1 MTCTR
6 CGDRSGLWTVVS
18 RILGNPNFFLGVTAM
33 AVAFFSL
40 LFALSWG
47 DVSLVAP
54 AAASLTFIG
63 NAFAAKI
70 FLHERVDRRR
80 WIAALLVGGGRR
92 AAGGVRR
99 LSRRTLVLPLL
110 WSLQCSLGHSKNV
123 VGKCHEPGPWW
134 GQSRSTRAGSVRVA
148 RQAGSRQAAT
158 EAIVITTTANA
169 NASGSFGLTS

>member
-1 MTCTR
+1 MTHLYTWSAILVVVFFSVV
-6 CGDRSGLWTVVS
+6 GDVLMSRAMKQVGDVHELLERHGLWRVVTRVLS
-18 RILGNPNFFLGVTAM
+18 TPNFFMGVSAM

-80 WIAALLVGGGRR
+80 WLAALMV
-92 AAGGVRR
+92 AAGVA
-99 LSRRTLVLPLL
+99 LL
-110 WSLQCSLGHSKNV
+110 
-123 VGKCHEPGPWW
+123 
-134 GQSRSTRAGSVRVA
+134 AG
-148 RQAGSRQAAT
+148 
-158 EAIVITTTANA
+158 
-169 NASGSFGLTS
+169 

>member
-1 MTCTR
+1 MTHIYTWSGILVVVLFSVV
-6 CGDRSGLWTVVS
+6 GDVLMSRAMKQVGDVHELLERHGLWRVVTRVLS
-18 RILGNPNFFLGVTAM
+18 TPNFFMGVSAM

-80 WIAALLVGGGRR
+80 WLAALMV
-92 AAGGVRR
+92 AAGVA
-99 LSRRTLVLPLL
+99 LL
-110 WSLQCSLGHSKNV
+110 
-123 VGKCHEPGPWW
+123 
-134 GQSRSTRAGSVRVA
+134 AG
-148 RQAGSRQAAT
+148 
-158 EAIVITTTANA
+158 
-169 NASGSFGLTS
+169 

>member
-1 MTCTR
+1 MSR
-6 CGDRSGLWTVVS
+6 AMKQVGDVHELLKQYGLWCVITRVLS
-18 RILGNPNFFLGVTAM
+18 TTSFFMGIAAM

-80 WIAALLVGGGRR
+80 WLAAVMVAAGVALL
-92 AAGGVRR
+92 AG
-99 LSRRTLVLPLL
+99 
-110 WSLQCSLGHSKNV
+110 
-123 VGKCHEPGPWW
+123 
-134 GQSRSTRAGSVRVA
+134 
-148 RQAGSRQAAT
+148 
-158 EAIVITTTANA
+158 
-169 NASGSFGLTS
+169 

>member
-1 MTCTR
+1 MKHLYTWSGILIVVFFSVV
-6 CGDRSGLWTVVS
+6 GDILMARAMKQVGDVHDLWKRSGLWSVVGRVLS
-18 RILGNPNFFLGVTAM
+18 NPTFFMGVTAM

-80 WIAALLVGGGRR
+80 WLAAVLVAAGVALL
-92 AAGGVRR
+92 AG
-99 LSRRTLVLPLL
+99 
-110 WSLQCSLGHSKNV
+110 
-123 VGKCHEPGPWW
+123 
-134 GQSRSTRAGSVRVA
+134 
-148 RQAGSRQAAT
+148 
-158 EAIVITTTANA
+158 
-169 NASGSFGLTS
+169 